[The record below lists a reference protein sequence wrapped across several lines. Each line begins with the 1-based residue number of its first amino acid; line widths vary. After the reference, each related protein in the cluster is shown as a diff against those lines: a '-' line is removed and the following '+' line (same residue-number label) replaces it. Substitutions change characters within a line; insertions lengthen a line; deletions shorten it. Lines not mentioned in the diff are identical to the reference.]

1 MSNSSNNYELEPLN
15 LNKDTETAA
24 FEKEKVEEESG
35 KNINETE
42 NLDHILETY
51 VGGIG
56 IYQILIT
63 AILYHA
69 SWGGAWHVYTAYAPD
84 HRCRVSSCESINQT
98 KVIKKSYSSFF
109 LKFTI
114 FNSQFFLLISI

>member
-1 MSNSSNNYELEPLN
+1 M
-15 LNKDTETAA
+15 
-24 FEKEKVEEESG
+24 EESG
-35 KNINETE
+35 KNNETD

-51 VGGIG
+51 VGGVG

-98 KVIKKSYSSFF
+98 KVILFNVNVFKTLLMYIYFF
-109 LKFTI
+109 IAIDKF
-114 FNSQFFLLISI
+114 